1 MNEKRPI
8 DRRTML
14 KTLAGAGASCLTLA
28 AGAQEGGGVPASEID
43 SLDRAVGRAYT
54 EPERALMARGMAEN
68 RAALQALRAFQ
79 LTETSEPSLLFQPIL
94 PGTALPTG
102 KPCMKLSKPGRRTHT
117 AADGELA
124 YASVMQ
130 LSEMIR
136 TRKISSV
143 ELTAFYLD
151 RLRKHGDELHCV
163 INLTEAL
170 AMRQAE
176 RADRETMGGKWRGPL
191 HGIPWGAKDL
201 LAVKK
206 YPTTW
211 GAAPYAEQVTTY
223 TATVAERLDAAGAVL
238 CAKLSLGELAMGD
251 VWFGGLTR
259 NPWQPDKGSSG
270 SSAGPASALAAG
282 LVAFAIGSE
291 TLGSIVSP
299 SVRCGVTGLRP
310 TYGRVPRTG
319 AMALSWSMD
328 KLGPMA
334 RCVEDCAAVLGAIYG
349 PDGSDQT
356 AIAAP
361 FRWDASVPLKELRVG
376 IDEASFAEVAKDAA
390 DGPVYAAVIETLRRL
405 GVRLV
410 PVKLPAMGPAYDALA
425 GLIIGCEGAAAFE
438 RLNSDGKLSK
448 LAQQGENSW
457 PNIFRVGSLAP
468 AADYITAMRIRRNLQ
483 VEFEKAVADVDCYV
497 TPPYGSLVATNL
509 TGHPTVITRCGMV
522 NGLPRMV
529 EFTGRLCREDAALRV
544 ALAYEQATEWHK
556 QWPKRFGGTA

>member
-14 KTLAGAGASCLTLA
+14 KGLAGAGAGCLSLA
-28 AGAQEGGGVPASEID
+28 AGAQGDGAVPVAEIE

-54 EPERALMARGMAEN
+54 EPERALMARGLAEN
-68 RAALQALRAFQ
+68 RDALQALRAFP
-79 LTETSEPSLLFQPIL
+79 LTEASEPSLLFQPIL
-94 PGTALPTG
+94 PDVKLPTG
-102 KPCMKLSKPGRRTHT
+102 KPFLKLSKPARATRT
-117 AADGELA
+117 AADGDLA
-124 YASVMQ
+124 FASVLQ
-130 LSEMIR
+130 LSELIR

-143 ELTAFYLD
+143 ELTRFFLD
-151 RLRKHGDELHCV
+151 RLRKHGGELHCV
-163 INLTEAL
+163 VTLTEAL

-201 LAVKK
+201 LAVRK

-211 GAAPYAEQVTTY
+211 GASPYADQILPY
-223 TATVAERLDAAGAVL
+223 NATVAQRLDEAGAVL

-310 TYGRVPRTG
+310 TFGRVPKTG

-334 RCVEDCAAVLGAIYG
+334 RCVEDCTAVLGAIYG

-356 AIAAP
+356 AIRAP
-361 FRWDASVPLKELRVG
+361 FRWDAASPLKGLRVG
-376 IDEASFAEVAKDAA
+376 IDEAAFADAA
-390 DGPVYAAVIETLRRL
+390 KGADAQVYGAVVDTLKRL
-405 GVRLV
+405 GVKLV
-410 PVKLPAMGPAYDALA
+410 PVKLPVMGPAYEALA

-438 RLNSDGKLSK
+438 KLNSDGKLAK
-448 LAQQGENSW
+448 LAQQTENSW
-457 PNIFRVGSLAP
+457 PNLFRIGSLAP
-468 AADYITAMRIRRNLQ
+468 AADYITAMRVRRNLQ
-483 VEFEKAVADVDCYV
+483 VEFERAVAGVDCYV
-497 TPPYGSLVATNL
+497 TPPFGSLVATNL
-509 TGHPTVITRCGMV
+509 TGHPTVITRCGLV
-522 NGLPRMV
+522 NGIPRMV

-556 QWPKRFGGTA
+556 QWPKRFGGTV

>member
-1 MNEKRPI
+1 VDEKRPI

-14 KTLAGAGASCLTLA
+14 KGLACAGAGCLSLA
-28 AGAQEGGGVPASEID
+28 AGSQVDGAVPVAEIE
-43 SLDRAVGRAYT
+43 SLGRSVGRAYT
-54 EPERALMARGMAEN
+54 GPERALMARGLAEN
-68 RAALQALRAFQ
+68 RDALQALRAFP
-79 LTETSEPSLLFQPIL
+79 LTEASEPALLFQPII
-94 PGTALPTG
+94 PGVRLPTG
-102 KPCMKLSKPGRRTHT
+102 KPVLKLSKPTHATRT
-117 AADGELA
+117 AADGDLA
-124 YASVMQ
+124 FASVLQ

-143 ELTAFYLD
+143 ELTQFYLD

-163 INLTEAL
+163 VTLTEAL

-176 RADRETMGGKWRGPL
+176 RADRETMSGKRRGPL

-206 YPTTW
+206 YPTAW
-211 GAAPYAEQVTTY
+211 GAAPYADQVFTY
-223 TATVAERLDAAGAVL
+223 NATVAQRLDASGAVL

-291 TLGSIVSP
+291 TLGSIISP

-310 TYGRVPRTG
+310 TFGRVPRTG

-349 PDGSDQT
+349 PDGCDQT
-356 AIAAP
+356 AIVAP
-361 FRWDASVPLKELRVG
+361 FQWDAARPLKDLRVG
-376 IDEASFAEVAKDAA
+376 IDEAAFAEAARGADA
-390 DGPVYAAVIETLRRL
+390 PIYAAVVDTLKRL
-405 GVRLV
+405 GVKLV
-410 PVKLPAMGPAYDALA
+410 PVKLPVMGPAYDALA

-438 RLNSDGKLSK
+438 RLNSDGKLAK
-448 LAQQGENSW
+448 LAQQTENSW
-457 PNIFRVGSLAP
+457 PNLFRIGSLAP
-468 AADYITAMRIRRNLQ
+468 AADYITAMRVRRNLQ
-483 VEFEKAVADVDCYV
+483 LEFERAVADVDCYV

-509 TGHPTVITRCGMV
+509 TGHPTVITRCGLV
-522 NGLPRMV
+522 SSLPRMV
-529 EFTGRLCREDAALRV
+529 EFTGRLGREDAALRV

-556 QWPKRFGGTA
+556 QWPRRFGGTV